1 MNDAHE
7 AVDSAINELDRL
19 RRTLKKKTSRQV
31 TSNDEKDVIKAT
43 SLAWFNNHLPLVVM
57 ALGDDFVIEVNEK
70 YKNLLE
76 YSDRSTARTKYDQ
89 ELKSLKKYLSELR
102 RNSIG
107 PSTQTTNID
116 TSDKAPDL
124 TPLISDV
131 SMQAILN
138 DRWNECVKCIEANA
152 PLSATVMMGG
162 LLETILLARFN
173 RETNKDNIFKSKK
186 VPTDKQTNKPSPM
199 NKWTLRNYIDVAHD
213 LDWITASAKD
223 VGEVLRDYRN
233 YVHPYKQ
240 YSHGINLEVHDARL
254 FWEIS
259 KNITRQIIEKID

>member
-19 RRTLKKKTSRQV
+19 RRALKKKITRQV

-43 SLAWFNNHLPLVVM
+43 SLAWFNNHLPLVV
-57 ALGDDFVIEVNEK
+57 ASLGDDFVVEANEK

-76 YSDRSTARTKYDQ
+76 YSDRSTGRIKYDQ
-89 ELKSLKKYLSELR
+89 ELKSLKKELSELR
-102 RNSIG
+102 RSSI
-107 PSTQTTNID
+107 SSSVQTTKTD
-116 TSDKAPDL
+116 TSDRAPDL
-124 TPLISDV
+124 APLISDV
-131 SMQAILN
+131 AMQEIIN
-138 DRWNECVKCIEANA
+138 ERWNECVKCIEAQA

-162 LLETILLARFN
+162 LLETLLLARFN
-173 RETNKDNIFKSKK
+173 RETNKDKIIKSKNA
-186 VPTDKQTNKPSPM
+186 PIDKKTNKARPM
-199 NKWTLRNYIDVAHD
+199 NTWTLRNYIDVAHD

-259 KNITRQIIEKID
+259 KNITRQIIEKIK